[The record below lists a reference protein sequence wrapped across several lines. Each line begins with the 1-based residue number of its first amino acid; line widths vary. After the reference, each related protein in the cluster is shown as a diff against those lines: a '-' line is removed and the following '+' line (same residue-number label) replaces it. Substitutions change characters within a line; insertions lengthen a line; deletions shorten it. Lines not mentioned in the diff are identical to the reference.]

1 MLSNTYVEPTA
12 NGAGGYLKTKDMSDN
27 PFSIPDSFEESYE
40 HYYVP
45 TIHKNWLLLSDLHFP
60 YHNIASITE
69 SLNYGIA
76 KNIDAILINGDGMD
90 CYLLSK
96 FNPDPRKRS
105 LKEELDS
112 FGEFLDILRKIAPV
126 YYKLGNH
133 EERLEKFL
141 IVNAPVLLDVP
152 EYELTNL
159 LHCYAR
165 GVEVISD
172 QKIVYIGHLPV
183 VHGHEVRLAG
193 VSVNPAR
200 SLFLKTKKT
209 ALCGHLHRTSQHN
222 EMTLDGKLI
231 STWSTGHLGEEH
243 PKYAR
248 INNWNHGAARVEV
261 DTDGN
266 FEVINLRVQKNK
278 FFRS

>member
-1 MLSNTYVEPTA
+1 M
-12 NGAGGYLKTKDMSDN
+12 DFN
-27 PFSIPDSFEESYE
+27 PFNLPDSFEEAYE
-40 HYYVP
+40 HYHVP
-45 TIHKNWLLLSDLHFP
+45 AQYRNWLILSDIHLP
-60 YHNIASITE
+60 YHNIAAVTE
-69 SLNYGIA
+69 SLNYGLA
-76 KNIDAILINGDGMD
+76 KNIDAILLNGDVMD

-96 FNPDPRKRS
+96 FCPDPRKRS
-105 LKEELDS
+105 LKDELEAA
-112 FGEFLDILRKIAPV
+112 GQFLDLLTKIAPV
-126 YYKLGNH
+126 FYKLGNH
-133 EERLEKFL
+133 EERLEKYL

-152 EYELTNL
+152 EYELVNL
-159 LHCYAR
+159 LHCRAR
-165 GVEVISD
+165 NVEVITD
-172 QKIVYIGHLPV
+172 QKIIYIGHLPIL
-183 VHGHEVRLAG
+183 HGHEVRLSG

-261 DTDGN
+261 DGDGN
-266 FEVINLRVQKNK
+266 FEVINLRVQNNK
-278 FFRS
+278 LFRS